1 VPQGKDVSSKAVV
14 AHSVIEYLPFG
25 ENWIYTQVAGLKHF
39 RPVVMTKRSK
49 NLDYFSLAEAGG
61 EVVEAYNTPWRQLYE
76 KIAKSFLYKQYPA
89 YFRAFERTSPVILHS
104 HFAQHAYDDLSLRRR
119 FEVPHVVSCYGAD
132 LWKFAEIPAQ
142 RRRYRVVFD
151 EADMFLVEGN
161 AMRQR
166 AVELGCKPEKVR
178 VHHLGIDLQ
187 RIRYVART
195 PSDDGIVRCLM
206 AGRAIEKKGLIYGL
220 QAFAN
225 VAGRHPNVHLTVMTW
240 GEAVYK
246 RKIIADLKHF
256 VSTKNL
262 SERVTWYGLQP
273 YHEYIRITEMS
284 HIFIVPSVLAANGDA
299 EGGCPVTAME
309 LSAAGMPIV
318 GFSHCDIPEV
328 VLDRTSGLLVPEKDV
343 GGLTDRLAQL
353 VNTPGIWP
361 SMGAAGRAHIAA
373 QYNAETQV
381 SRLEDIYL
389 ELLEGSGHRPDRG
402 LVETQ
407 SALPMAR
414 S

>member
-1 VPQGKDVSSKAVV
+1 M

-25 ENWIYTQVAGLKHF
+25 ENWIYTQIAGLKRY
-39 RPVVMTKRSK
+39 RPIVMTKRSK
-49 NLDYFSLAEAGG
+49 NLDYFSLAAVGG
-61 EVVEAYNTPWRQLYE
+61 EVVEAYNTPWQQLYE
-76 KIAKSFLYKQYPA
+76 KIAKKVLYKQYPA

-104 HFAQHAYDDLSLRRR
+104 HFAQHAYDDLSLRHR
-119 FEVPHVVSCYGAD
+119 FGVPHVVSCYGAD
-132 LWKFAEIPAQ
+132 LWKFAEIPKQ
-142 RRRYRVVFD
+142 RRRYQVVFD

-166 AVELGCKPEKVR
+166 AVDLGCKPEKVR

-195 PSDDGIVRCLM
+195 PPTDGIVRCLM

-225 VAGRHPNVHLTVMTW
+225 VAARHSKVHLTIMTW
-240 GEAVYK
+240 GEAAYK
-246 RKIIADLKHF
+246 RKIIAELKHF
-256 VSTKNL
+256 VSTNSL
-262 SERVTWYGLQP
+262 SDRVTWYGLQP
-273 YHEYIRITEMS
+273 YPEYVRITEAS
-284 HIFIVPSVLAANGDA
+284 HIFMVPSVLASNGDA

-309 LSAAGMPIV
+309 LSAAGMPII
-318 GFSHCDIPEV
+318 GFAHCDIPEV
-328 VLDRTSGLLVPEKDV
+328 VVDGTSGLLVPEKDV
-343 GGLTDRLAQL
+343 DGLTDQLAQL
-353 VNTPGIWP
+353 VSTPAIWQ

-381 SRLEDIYL
+381 SRLEDIYR
-389 ELLEGSGHRPDRG
+389 ELLEESGHRPDRN

-414 S
+414 L